1 MDLSQRLRTL
11 RAQMAKHQLDA
22 WVLPSSDPHN
32 SEYMPQR
39 WKVREY
45 MSGFTAS
52 VSTMVVFKDSA
63 YVWADGRYWQQA
75 EQELAGTEIQIIYF
89 GKPDVLPWNQWLAEH
104 LPQGARLGFYGA
116 TMMVKAVADIQ
127 AALKSKNITVMTEH
141 DLVDAVWQVAVIRG
155 QSLIINLPGQPKS
168 IAETLEGLKD
178 DQGQQIVHGIFAAVP
193 YCIDLIGGPYLE
205 THEAVCKAFRPKSAV
220 RPPRA

>member
-1 MDLSQRLRTL
+1 MTMDLSQRLRTL

-75 EQELAGTEIQIIYF
+75 EQELAGTEIQCRMSSVNT
-89 GKPDVLPWNQWLAEH
+89 P
-104 LPQGARLGFYGA
+104 
-116 TMMVKAVADIQ
+116 
-127 AALKSKNITVMTEH
+127 
-141 DLVDAVWQVAVIRG
+141 
-155 QSLIINLPGQPKS
+155 
-168 IAETLEGLKD
+168 
-178 DQGQQIVHGIFAAVP
+178 
-193 YCIDLIGGPYLE
+193 
-205 THEAVCKAFRPKSAV
+205 
-220 RPPRA
+220 